1 MEISHRMVIPTL
13 LLFVLFIV
21 DLGECHNRSSE
32 LRCGYH
38 GPAIRFPFRL
48 KDRQPADQQRGYP
61 GFDLYCSDNNHTV
74 LELPTSVKT
83 FVNSIDYKSQQINV
97 TVSDGCFPRIIRGLH
112 LPSSPFQ
119 FKTENTY
126 LYNYALFNCTPLRSI
141 VLFMLFN
148 RIMTKMYS
156 VSSVPSDIWN
166 SPFLELTWSEPA
178 KCGRCE
184 RKGKKCR
191 FQNNSTDLK
200 TECFDPYKDK
210 GIVFCLIST
219 FMITTSSSLSILGPF
234 LLALAVYAFYHWHPI
249 DRPSVKSVVQ
259 MFEGKGDKLT
269 IPPNPFAS
277 TSSRRVSE
285 NMPTKRLI
293 QELEVIPES
302 D

>member
-13 LLFVLFIV
+13 LLFVLVIV

-48 KDRQPADQQRGYP
+48 KDRQPDQQRGYP

-119 FKTENTY
+119 FKTENNY
-126 LYNYALFNCTPLRSI
+126 LYNYALFNCTPRTDTN
-141 VLFMLFN
+141 FR
-148 RIMTKMYS
+148 RIHCLSSRRQLVYAFQSYSVIEDLPILSCTKMYS

-166 SPFLELTWSEPA
+166 SPFLELTWSEP
-178 KCGRCE
+178 KCGPCE
-184 RKGKKCR
+184 LKGEKCR
-191 FQNNSTDLK
+191 FKNNSTDFNI
-200 TECFDPYKDK
+200 ECVNPYGNK
-210 GIVFCLIST
+210 GIVFSPIST
-219 FMITTSSSLSILGPF
+219 FIITTSSSRLEPTCIDLIKLSYL
-234 LLALAVYAFYHWHPI
+234 
-249 DRPSVKSVVQ
+249 
-259 MFEGKGDKLT
+259 
-269 IPPNPFAS
+269 
-277 TSSRRVSE
+277 
-285 NMPTKRLI
+285 
-293 QELEVIPES
+293 
-302 D
+302 

>member
-1 MEISHRMVIPTL
+1 
-13 LLFVLFIV
+13 
-21 DLGECHNRSSE
+21 
-32 LRCGYH
+32 
-38 GPAIRFPFRL
+38 PAIRFPFRL
-48 KDRQPADQQRGYP
+48 KDRQRGYP

-83 FVNSIDYKSQQINV
+83 FVNSIDYESQQINV

-119 FKTENTY
+119 FKTEKYY
-126 LYNYALFNCTPLRSI
+126 LDNYALFNCTPGTDKIFRPIHCLSSRCQLVYAFQSNLDI
-141 VLFMLFN
+141 EDLPILSC
-148 RIMTKMYS
+148 TKMYS

-166 SPFLELTWSEPA
+166 SPFLELTWSEP
-178 KCGRCE
+178 KCGPCE
-184 RKGKKCR
+184 VKGEKCR
-191 FQNNSTDLK
+191 LK
-200 TECFDPYKDK
+200 
-210 GIVFCLIST
+210 
-219 FMITTSSSLSILGPF
+219 
-234 LLALAVYAFYHWHPI
+234 WHPI

-259 MFEGKGDKLT
+259 MLEGKGDKLT